1 MQATR
6 PRAREEGWF
15 AAALTTT
22 TPVLASSGHAGTVV
36 GILAAGTSANPFTAS
51 ADSTDAMAVDE
62 TAGTSSSSTGA
73 GAAAAPSS
81 SSSTAPEKSEATK
94 KKEAE
99 AKAERE
105 KKYPPPYRSGI
116 VLAAEK
122 KVTSKLLE
130 KEKGSSE
137 KLFLVN
143 GCALTALHGLARMN
157 LELIAPSVDA
167 CRNVLTGVAG
177 YNADANSLVSY
188 ARNAAQVTLYL
199 L

>member
-1 MQATR
+1 
-6 PRAREEGWF
+6 
-15 AAALTTT
+15 
-22 TPVLASSGHAGTVV
+22 
-36 GILAAGTSANPFTAS
+36 
-51 ADSTDAMAVDE
+51 MAVDE
-62 TAGTSSSSTGA
+62 SAGASSSTS
-73 GAAAAPSS
+73 GAAA
-81 SSSTAPEKSEATK
+81 SSSTAPAAAEKSEATK

-143 GCALTALHGLARMN
+143 GCAKQDSIRHDSRGHALIT
-157 LELIAPSVDA
+157 ESD
-167 CRNVLTGVAG
+167 CSNVLTGVAG

-188 ARNAAQVTLYL
+188 ARNAAQVCPPHTYSPACL
-199 L
+199 LS

>member
-1 MQATR
+1 
-6 PRAREEGWF
+6 
-15 AAALTTT
+15 
-22 TPVLASSGHAGTVV
+22 
-36 GILAAGTSANPFTAS
+36 
-51 ADSTDAMAVDE
+51 MAVDE
-62 TAGTSSSSTGA
+62 TAGTASSSTGT
-73 GAAAAPSS
+73 GAASS
-81 SSSTAPEKSEATK
+81 SSAAPEKSEATK

-143 GCALTALHGLARMN
+143 GCAFTALYGVALTN

-188 ARNAAQVTLYL
+188 ARNAAQVRYL
-199 L
+199 PSTCFGS